1 MGIRSLL
8 RKVFGRDR
16 DDERDAGTSTAL
28 PSVPP
33 QAERTVPRDEP
44 STSATVPSQQDRQ
57 DTDPTPEE
65 VAAELVAAS
74 FDDPK
79 PTIPPAR
86 TDSAADPEAETAP
99 KPEADTTAPASGS
112 GVDPAREADAAAPAS
127 GTVTPAP
134 EADAAP
140 AGPEAEA
147 APEPAAEATA
157 APAEA
162 AAAPQ
167 PATEREPEAARSD
180 ASEEKTDPA
189 AAASAVP
196 EAEARAAEPGDA
208 PSDGRPATEA
218 STRPEAGPDAD
229 APTSADRA
237 PTAGNDAAPAPAPAP
252 APAAGTAETRTPDT
266 GADADATAGTEAT
279 GAGPQEARDGAT
291 AEEESGPAADPE
303 PETTAADERP
313 ATAGDPTAAAD
324 RLDPAPAQD
333 EPEPATTDQPE
344 PSATDAPE
352 PTGTTATE
360 PATAEAVP
368 ATEPATAEAVPAT
381 EPATAEAT
389 TTEAALAP
397 APAAQPEPGTSAVA
411 LRQVK
416 RVAPEGVA
424 EAYKAA
430 GAALRGRGLLGARA
444 TVYLVLDRSGSM
456 RPYYKDGSAQR
467 LGEQSLA
474 LAAHLDEKATV
485 PVVFFSTEIDGTGEL
500 TLDNAED
507 RVTALHDGLGRM
519 GRTHYERAVREVLAQ
534 HEQAGADRPA
544 LVIFQTDGAPE
555 SRTAATQALK
565 EAAATGRPVF
575 WQFVAFGEEDAKA
588 FDYLRRLD
596 VENTAFVH
604 AGPTPK
610 DVPHARFF
618 RELLAA
624 WSV

>member
-16 DDERDAGTSTAL
+16 DDERDAGTSTAT

-57 DTDPTPEE
+57 DTDRSPEE

-86 TDSAADPEAETAP
+86 TDSAAHPEPEAAAEP
-99 KPEADTTAPASGS
+99 
-112 GVDPAREADAAAPAS
+112 EADAAAPAS
-127 GTVTPAP
+127 GTVTPAREADAAPAPESGATPAREASVPAP

-147 APEPAAEATA
+147 APEPATEATA

-196 EAEARAAEPGDA
+196 EAEARAAEAGDA

-229 APTSADRA
+229 APASVDRA
-237 PTAGNDAAPAPAPAP
+237 PTAGNDAAPAP

-266 GADADATAGTEAT
+266 DADADATAGTEAT

-313 ATAGDPTAAAD
+313 ATAGDPTAAAG
-324 RLDPAPAQD
+324 RPDPAPAQD

-352 PTGTTATE
+352 PTGITATE

-368 ATEPATAEAVPAT
+368 AP

-389 TTEAALAP
+389 TTEAAPAP
-397 APAAQPEPGTSAVA
+397 APADQREPGTSAVA

-467 LGEQSLA
+467 LGEQALA

-519 GRTHYERAVREVLAQ
+519 GRTNYDRAVREVLAH
-534 HEQAGADRPA
+534 HEKAGPDRPA
-544 LVIFQTDGAPE
+544 LVVFQTDGAPE
-555 SRTAATQALK
+555 SRTAATQALE

-596 VENTAFVH
+596 VANTAFVH
-604 AGPTPK
+604 AGPAPK

>member
-16 DDERDAGTSTAL
+16 DDERDAGTTTAT

-57 DTDPTPEE
+57 DTDRSPED

-86 TDSAADPEAETAP
+86 TDSAAHPEPEAAAEPAPKPEADATAPAPESDADP
-99 KPEADTTAPASGS
+99 KPEADTTAPAPETEAA
-112 GVDPAREADAAAPAS
+112 PAREATAQAPGTDA
-127 GTVTPAP
+127 TPAP
-134 EADAAP
+134 D
-140 AGPEAEA
+140 A
-147 APEPAAEATA
+147 APEPAGATAAPADPAPDAAPEPAGATA
-157 APAEA
+157 APAE
-162 AAAPQ
+162 
-167 PATEREPEAARSD
+167 PATDRDPEAARSD
-180 ASEEKTDPA
+180 ADGVGPAEAAPEERAPEEQAPTAGAETAPA
-189 AAASAVP
+189 PTPAPASAAASA
-196 EAEARAAEPGDA
+196 AEAAQAR
-208 PSDGRPATEA
+208 T
-218 STRPEAGPDAD
+218 PDAD
-229 APTSADRA
+229 AE
-237 PTAGNDAAPAPAPAP
+237 
-252 APAAGTAETRTPDT
+252 AGT
-266 GADADATAGTEAT
+266 GATAGTGT
-279 GAGPQEARDGAT
+279 TGAT

-303 PETTAADERP
+303 PETAPAGERP
-313 ATAGDPTAAAD
+313 AGDGARTTAAAD
-324 RLDPAPAQD
+324 PADAREKPEPETDPAD
-333 EPEPATTDQPE
+333 GPEPATADESE
-344 PSATDAPE
+344 PA
-352 PTGTTATE
+352 GTTAPDRSATE
-360 PATAEAVP
+360 TAP
-368 ATEPATAEAVPAT
+368 ATE
-381 EPATAEAT
+381 AT
-389 TTEAALAP
+389 TPEAAP
-397 APAAQPEPGTSAVA
+397 APADQPAPGTSAVA

-467 LGEQSLA
+467 LGEQALA

-519 GRTHYERAVREVLAQ
+519 GRTNYDRAVREVLAH
-534 HEQAGADRPA
+534 HEQAGPDRPA
-544 LVIFQTDGAPE
+544 LVVFQTDGAPE
-555 SRTAATQALK
+555 SRTAATQALE

-596 VENTAFVH
+596 VANTAFVH
-604 AGPTPK
+604 AGPAPK